1 MEIEKQSRFPGA
13 KAGEGKEVEYDADF
27 HKERI
32 FGAHVQEYME
42 TMKDEDEQGYQKL
55 YSGSPDRFFLPAL
68 RAGTPFLIVIWYGS
82 YVIVN
87 ASIVALRFI

>member
-1 MEIEKQSRFPGA
+1 M
-13 KAGEGKEVEYDADF
+13 EYDADF

-55 YSGSPDRFFLPAL
+55 YSGSHDRFLQCFITSK
-68 RAGTPFLIVIWYGS
+68 RTPSFIIVWRNIW
-82 YVIVN
+82 
-87 ASIVALRFI
+87 

>member
-1 MEIEKQSRFPGA
+1 M
-13 KAGEGKEVEYDADF
+13 EYDADF

-55 YSGSPDRFFLPAL
+55 YSGSPGSFFLHLLTMISYLPRSL
-68 RAGTPFLIVIWYGS
+68 SRSAGYLYFL
-82 YVIVN
+82 
-87 ASIVALRFI
+87 